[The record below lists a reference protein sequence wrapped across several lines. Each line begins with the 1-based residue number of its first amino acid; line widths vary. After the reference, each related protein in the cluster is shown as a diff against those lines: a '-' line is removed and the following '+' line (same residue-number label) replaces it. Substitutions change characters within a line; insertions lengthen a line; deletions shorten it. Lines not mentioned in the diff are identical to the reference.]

1 MKQVVAIIKPFKLDD
16 VRESLSEIG
25 VQGLTVSEVKGFGR
39 QKGHTELY
47 RGAEYVVDF
56 LPKLKL
62 EIAVDDGI
70 VEQVVEAITKGA
82 NTGKI
87 GDGKIF
93 VYPLE
98 QVIRI
103 RTGETGSDAREAS
116 GAVIME
122 NEIFQLQYAMD
133 TFYFLICGALVMWM
147 AAGFSMLEAGL
158 VRAKNTTEILT
169 KNVMLFSIACI
180 SYLVVGYDI
189 MYGGGVFL
197 SGIAGGDTLVADALT
212 ASQEAG
218 FEGGSVYSA
227 ASDFF
232 FQVVFVATA
241 MSIVSGAVAERMKL
255 WAFAAFAVVLTAF
268 IYPMEGAWTWGGA
281 DVFGMY
287 NLGDLGFSDF
297 AGSGIVHMAG
307 AAAALAGV
315 ILLGARKGKYGPNGE
330 VRPIPGANMP
340 LATLG
345 TFILWMG
352 WFGFNG
358 GSVLKLGDMASA
370 NAVAMVFLNTNT
382 AAAGGALAALLVA
395 KLAFGK
401 ADLTMILNG
410 ALAGLVAITAG
421 PDTPTPLMATII
433 GAIGGVI
440 VVFSIVFFDK
450 IKIDDPV
457 GAISVHGVVGLWGLL
472 AVPLTNDGASFS
484 GQIIGAATIFIW
496 VFVTSFIVWSILKM
510 VMGIRV
516 SDEEE
521 YEGVDIVECGVEA
534 YPEFTSS
541 GK

>member
-1 MKQVVAIIKPFKLDD
+1 
-16 VRESLSEIG
+16 
-25 VQGLTVSEVKGFGR
+25 
-39 QKGHTELY
+39 
-47 RGAEYVVDF
+47 
-56 LPKLKL
+56 
-62 EIAVDDGI
+62 
-70 VEQVVEAITKGA
+70 
-82 NTGKI
+82 
-87 GDGKIF
+87 
-93 VYPLE
+93 
-98 QVIRI
+98 
-103 RTGETGSDAREAS
+103 
-116 GAVIME
+116 ME
-122 NEIFQLQYAMD
+122 NQIFQLQYAMD
-133 TFYFLICGALVMWM
+133 TFYFLMCGALVMWM

-169 KNVMLFSIACI
+169 KNVMLFSIASI
-180 SYLVVGYDI
+180 SYLVIGYDI
-189 MYGGGVFL
+189 MYGGGLFL
-197 SGIAGGDTLVADALT
+197 SGIDGGETLVADALA
-212 ASQEAG
+212 ASAEEG
-218 FEGGSVYSA
+218 FEGGSVYA
-227 ASDFF
+227 GASDFF

-255 WAFAAFAVVLTAF
+255 WAFAAFAVVMTAF

-287 NLGDLGFSDF
+287 NLGEIGFLDF

-330 VRPIPGANMP
+330 VRPIPGANLP

-382 AAAGGALAALLVA
+382 AAAGGAIAALIVA
-395 KLAFGK
+395 KLLFGK

-433 GAIGGVI
+433 GAVGGMI
-440 VVFSIVFFDK
+440 VVFSIVFMDK
-450 IKIDDPV
+450 VKIDDPV

-472 AVPLTNDGASFS
+472 AVPLTNSDASFS
-484 GQIIGAATIFIW
+484 AQIIGAATIFVW

-516 SDEEE
+516 TEEE
-521 YEGVDIVECGVEA
+521 EAEGVDLVECGMEA
-534 YPEFTSS
+534 YPEFSS
-541 GK
+541 NTK